1 MRKRKAIV
9 RRGEAEWKGIVDS
22 WSQSGL
28 SHQAFCRR
36 EGIAL
41 SSFQRWRRRVSRR
54 ETPGSFVEITQTA
67 AATGDGPGWQIEI
80 ELPSGAV
87 LRFRG

>member
-1 MRKRKAIV
+1 MRERRTIV
-9 RRGEAEWKGIVDS
+9 RREEAEWKGIVDS

-41 SSFQRWRRRVSRR
+41 SSFQRWRRKVSHSG
-54 ETPGSFVEITQTA
+54 TPGSFVEIKQTA
-67 AATGDGPGWQIEI
+67 AAAGDAQGWQIEI
-80 ELPSGAV
+80 DFPSGAV